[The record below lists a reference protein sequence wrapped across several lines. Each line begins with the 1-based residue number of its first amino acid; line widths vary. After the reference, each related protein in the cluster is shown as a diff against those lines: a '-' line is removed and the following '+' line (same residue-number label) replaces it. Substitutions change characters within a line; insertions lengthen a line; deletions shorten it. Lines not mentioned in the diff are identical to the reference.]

1 MRDKGTLFDK
11 VAFHTELPTEVIP
24 GMPLVEIVGCR
35 RVLVENHKG
44 ISMYGCKEIHINV
57 SYGKLCVC
65 GAGLELAR
73 MTNKQ
78 LVITGQIDTI
88 SVYRR

>member
-1 MRDKGTLFDK
+1 MRDKGVLFDR
-11 VAFHTELPTEVIP
+11 VAFHAELPTEAIP

-44 ISMYGCKEIHINV
+44 ISMYGCKEIHVNV
-57 SYGKLCVC
+57 SYGQLCIC
-65 GAGLELAR
+65 GEGLELAR

-78 LVITGQIDTI
+78 LVITGKIDSI
-88 SVYRR
+88 SICRR

>member
-1 MRDKGTLFDK
+1 MKDKGVLFDK
-11 VAFHTELPTEVIP
+11 VAFRAELPTEAIP

-35 RVLVENHKG
+35 RVLIENHKG
-44 ISMYGCKEIHINV
+44 ISMYGRNEIHINV
-57 SYGKLCVC
+57 SYGQLCVC
-65 GAGLELAR
+65 GVGLELAR

-88 SVYRR
+88 SICRR